1 MFLRCAVIGGIGL
14 VSLSRCIISVFKGHV
29 FVLDLYVVCYVRQL
43 SVSEL
48 SVSV

>member
-1 MFLRCAVIGGIGL
+1 MFLRCAVIGGIGF
-14 VSLSRCIISVFKGHV
+14 VLSHCIISVFKGHV
-29 FVLDLYVVCYVRQL
+29 FVLDLYVVCCVRQL